1 MAEIVKGLFGID
13 PQGYQDQQ
21 LANQRAEAIQYAK
34 LDPFQK
40 ATVGMYQGVQ
50 QGIGAGLNMMGV
62 QDPELQ
68 AQQVASQLAAN
79 YDMTSAEGMA
89 EFSRALGQ
97 KAQETGLPA
106 LSGFAN
112 MAGQKAMSM
121 KESTADVG
129 YKNALTDTAQNKLT
143 LDSEYR
149 AAMQQAIDS
158 GASEEEKLNI
168 ALKYG
173 SPDVQAQV
181 LGRLEQMRAKNAAEN
196 SGLGP
201 ITPGQ
206 KARDTS
212 FAKEYATFSDLGG
225 STVVEK
231 NLKSLKTAI
240 DMLKANPNLTGTT
253 PQVLDATGTLAA
265 VNPDAQTVKDLT
277 GGVVQGNLRQ
287 VLGGQFAA
295 KEGEQ
300 LLARAFNI
308 GQPGKDNITRLEDL
322 YKQIEDAANIKTSA
336 GQYFEEYGTLKGFKA
351 PKAPSQPTG
360 GKVMP
365 DAAKLQ
371 AYAAQ
376 HFGGDVAKATAYLST
391 QGYK

>member
-13 PQGYQDQQ
+13 PQGYQEDR
-21 LANQRAEAIQYAK
+21 LAQQRAEAIQYSK

-40 ATVGMYQGVQ
+40 ATTAIYQGTQ
-50 QGIGAGLNMMGV
+50 QGVGAGLNMMGV

-68 AQQVASQLAAN
+68 AQQVAAQLAGQF
-79 YDMTSAEGMA
+79 DMTTADGLAAYSQ
-89 EFSRALGQ
+89 ALGQ

-106 LSGFAN
+106 LNTFAN

-121 KESTADVG
+121 KETTADIG
-129 YKNALTDTAQNKLT
+129 YKNAQTASTQNKLD
-143 LDSEYR
+143 LDRQYR
-149 AAMQQAIDS
+149 DEMQAAIER

-173 SPDVQAQV
+173 GPDVQAQV
-181 LGRLEQMRAKNAAEN
+181 LGRLEMQRERNAEAN
-196 SGLGP
+196 SGLGSLS
-201 ITPGQ
+201 PGQ

-225 STVVEK
+225 KSVIDK
-231 NLKSLKTAI
+231 NLLALDEAI
-240 DMLKANPNLTGTT
+240 ALLEADPNLTGTT
-253 PQVLDATGTLAA
+253 SQVLDATGTLSA
-265 VNPDAQTVKDLT
+265 VKPNAQKVKDLA
-277 GGVVQGNLRQ
+277 GGVIQGNLRQ
-287 VLGGQFAA
+287 VLGGQFAS

-308 GQPGKDNITRLEDL
+308 AQPGDDNLKRLKSL
-322 YKQIEDAANIKTSA
+322 KTQIEDAARIKTAA
-336 GQYFEEYGTLKGFKA
+336 GEYFEEYGTLKGFKP
-351 PKAPSQPTG
+351 PKTPSQPTG
-360 GKVMP
+360 GKAMP

-371 AYAAQ
+371 EYAAK